1 MNELSSFSLEDE
13 IDIRKLFF
21 LLFDKKI
28 LIASI
33 TSGFAVISIIYS
45 LMIPNQY
52 QSTIIVAPIENSA
65 EKMSGALSS
74 SAIGGLASM
83 AGINISAEGV
93 SEYKIAI
100 QIMQS
105 WGFIEQFISKNQ
117 LESDLVTVTGWDSK
131 ENKLIYDDSLYDT
144 KNKKWLVP
152 IPSSWS
158 LYKAFKNRLMINEDL
173 KTGMTTISFKYFSPT
188 HARDFLQLYIQDIN
202 DFMKLRKLETVDKN
216 IDYLQEQIN
225 KTMISDMENVFYQII
240 AEQTKTKMLAEAMPE
255 YTFVTIS
262 KAMIP
267 EEKSEPTRSLIVI
280 ISTILGFI
288 FSTSAAIIIGL
299 REGNSLKPDIDKY

>member
-1 MNELSSFSLEDE
+1 MNELSNFSLEDE
-13 IDIRKLFF
+13 IDIKKLFF
-21 LLFDKKI
+21 LIFDKKV

-33 TSGFAVISIIYS
+33 TSGFAIIAIIYS

-52 QSTIIVAPIENSA
+52 QSTIIVAPIENNA
-65 EKMSGALSS
+65 NKMSGALSS
-74 SAIGGLASM
+74 SALGGIASM
-83 AGINISAEGV
+83 AGIDISGEGV

-100 QIMQS
+100 QVMQS

-117 LESDLVTVTGWDSK
+117 LESYLVTVTGWDSK
-131 ENKLIYDDSLYDT
+131 ENKLIYDDSLYDP

-152 IPSSWS
+152 IPTSWA
-158 LYKAFKNRLMINEDL
+158 LYKAFKNRLMIGEDP
-173 KTGMTTISFKYFSPT
+173 KTGMTTVSFKYFSPS

-202 DFMKLRKLETVDKN
+202 DFMKLRKLETVDKS

-288 FSTSAAIIIGL
+288 LSTSAAIVISL